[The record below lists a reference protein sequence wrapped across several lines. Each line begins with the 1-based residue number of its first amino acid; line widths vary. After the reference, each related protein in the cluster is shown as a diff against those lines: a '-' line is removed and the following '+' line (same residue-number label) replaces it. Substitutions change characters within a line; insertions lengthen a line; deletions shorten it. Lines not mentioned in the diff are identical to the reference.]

1 MYGNAHNNS
10 EGLICQHGPQECS
23 LNKIINCAIDL
34 NPGQN
39 QWFPYLECVE
49 SNISKGVAAGKSCA
63 EKLGI
68 SFAPIQECVN
78 GPHGDELVVSAAK
91 KTAALIPA
99 HQYVPWVLVNGI
111 PMGSSA
117 DSLPAIVCA
126 AYTGKRPDICFKEPA
141 ATASKEKMS

>member
-1 MYGNAHNNS
+1 MHCIVQ
-10 EGLICQHGPQECS
+10 GLICQHGPQECS

-78 GPHGDELVVSAAK
+78 GETQHLHNELKLSSAA
-91 KTAALIPA
+91 TFLT
-99 HQYVPWVLVNGI
+99 HTCN
-111 PMGSSA
+111 S
-117 DSLPAIVCA
+117 
-126 AYTGKRPDICFKEPA
+126 
-141 ATASKEKMS
+141 